1 MARPTAELRLDARG
15 LTLQRG
21 AVTFFGGI
29 DLSLSPGCSIGL
41 IGASG
46 AGKSSLARA
55 LVGLEAPLTGS
66 LRFSGRELVG
76 AGPRAWRELRA
87 RTQLVW
93 QDPATA
99 LDPHRTILDSLNEAR
114 ILAGRSPLRPEAPTI
129 RSVLARV
136 DLGDEVLLRSP
147 RALSGGMRQR
157 AALAR
162 ALVTEPALLLLD
174 EITSAL
180 DRPLAW
186 EIVDLL
192 RALREDGLG
201 LLLITH
207 DVSILPGLADDLL
220 VLERGAIVERGP
232 TRETLTGP
240 RHAATQAIV
249 AATPRLPRPAG

>member
-1 MARPTAELRLDARG
+1 MDRPSSEPRLDARG
-15 LTLQRG
+15 LTLLRG
-21 AVTFFGGI
+21 ALTLFRGV
-29 DLSLSPGCSIGL
+29 DLSLAPGCSIGL

-66 LRFSGRELVG
+66 LRFAGRELVG
-76 AGPRAWRELRA
+76 ANIRAWQELRA
-87 RTQLVW
+87 RAQLVW
-93 QDPATA
+93 QDPTTA

-114 ILAGRSPLRPEAPTI
+114 ILSGKPALRADARPLAH
-129 RSVLARV
+129 VLARV
-136 DLGDEVLLRSP
+136 ELGGDVLSLPP

-162 ALVTEPALLLLD
+162 ALVADPALLILD

-186 EIVDLL
+186 GIVDLL
-192 RALREDGLG
+192 RALRADGLG
-201 LLLITH
+201 LLIITH
-207 DVSILPGLADDLL
+207 DVSILPGLADELL
-220 VLERGAIVERGP
+220 VLERGALVERGP
-232 TRETLTGP
+232 TLEVLSRP

-249 AATPRLPRPAG
+249 AATPRLRPKD